1 MAVKSKAQVL
11 TLIQEVVE
19 LHDLL
24 LTFLTGT
31 FEAQFNLVSTAIAAG
46 DDEDEDEDQLT
57 ALREVL
63 SNLGDAN
70 QSTIDLVTAL
80 NATLGRFALNADLGD
95 VGQNVQAFHAKL
107 IADAEAFLNR
117 GYTKLAAGFVPN
129 GANIGTPTFAFLLE
143 DVNGDVGE
151 GGRPET
157 YTLRCVTD
165 AVEGEIELG
174 AETWELEGT
183 AVGTFPWDEAGIGG
197 DTDGAGYDR
206 ELGKGTKDFSES
218 VLSIIAGEQ
227 FGGVGATAAAG
238 NILLNGDFEEAFG
251 SGATRIPRWTF
262 MDGNEANVTE
272 ETVSPI
278 AGDSSPVANG
288 IFRLRQV
295 IDSGMRTKTPF
306 AYEMIVNGA
315 SGAANLTG
323 TIVMRVL
330 DANATVHA
338 TASLDLSTLAEGVDT
353 KFPFKAFV
361 LPVNVRGDLFFEIE
375 ITVIGGTTPTLIFDQ
390 AILGELFYV
399 DGNFS
404 ARPMG
409 GLISSRTND
418 EAVGIVASTD
428 VGKNQRAFNKAF
440 EGAYVKA
447 AGAAVFWTDHA

>member
-31 FEAQFNLVSTAIAAG
+31 FEAQFNLVSTAITAG
-46 DDEDEDEDQLT
+46 DDEDEDEDQLS
-57 ALREVL
+57 ALREVMT
-63 SNLGDAN
+63 NLGDAN
-70 QSTIDLVTAL
+70 QSAIDLVTSL
-80 NATLGRFALNADLGD
+80 NATLGRYALNPDLGD
-95 VGQNVQAFHAKL
+95 VEENVQAFHARL

-117 GYTKLAAGFVPN
+117 GYTKLAGGFTPDV
-129 GANIGTPTFAFLLE
+129 ANIGNPTFAFLLE

-183 AVGTFPWDEAGIGG
+183 AVGTFPWDEGGIGG
-197 DTDGAGYDR
+197 DGLGYAR
-206 ELGKGTKDFSES
+206 ELGQGAKDFSES
-218 VLSIIAGEQ
+218 VLTIIAGEQ
-227 FGGVGATAAAG
+227 FGGVGATSAAG
-238 NILLNGDFEEAFG
+238 NILLNGDFEELFG
-251 SGATRIPRWTF
+251 SGATKVPRWTF

-272 ETVSPI
+272 ETIAPI
-278 AGDSSPVANG
+278 AGDSSLVADG

-295 IDSGMRTKTPF
+295 IDSGMRTKSPF

-323 TIVMRVL
+323 TIIMRVL
-330 DANATVHA
+330 DGNATVHA

-361 LPVNVRGDLFFEIE
+361 LPVGVKGDLFFEIE
-375 ITVIGGTTPTLIFDQ
+375 ITAIGGTTPTLIFDN
-390 AILGELFYV
+390 AILGELFFI
-399 DGNFS
+399 DGNFH

-409 GLISSRTND
+409 GLVAARTND
-418 EAVGIVASTD
+418 KAVGVVSVAEA
-428 VGKNQRAFNKAF
+428 GANQRAFNKAF

-447 AGAAVFWTDHA
+447 AGAAVFWADHA